1 MAGPARKP
9 GRKAQGT
16 RAATAPAAGTA
27 AASGDS
33 GARDFGPRDSGD
45 RDSGGGNS
53 GPGGERVCVAAVA
66 GAHGVRGLVRLKTF
80 TEVPEDALAYGPLS
94 DEAGT
99 RVFRMTAQGRAKEL
113 LVAAVEGVADRD
125 AAAALRGT
133 RLYVARAAL
142 PALEED
148 AFYHADLIGLAAVDR
163 QGNSLGR
170 VRALYDFGAG
180 DVIELEGADGGLS
193 VLPFTRQVVP
203 EIDLAAGRL
212 VVDPPQEV
220 GGEAASQKTGQSGG
234 KAP

>member
-1 MAGPARKP
+1 M
-9 GRKAQGT
+9 
-16 RAATAPAAGTA
+16 
-27 AASGDS
+27 
-33 GARDFGPRDSGD
+33 
-45 RDSGGGNS
+45 
-53 GPGGERVCVAAVA
+53 AAVA

-94 DEAGT
+94 DEAGS
-99 RVFRMTAQGRAKEL
+99 RVFRMTARGRAKEL

-133 RLYVARAAL
+133 RLYVARTAL

-148 AFYHADLIGLAAVDR
+148 TFYHADLIGLAAVDR

-180 DVIELEGADGGLS
+180 DVIELEAADGRVS
-193 VLPFTRQVVP
+193 VLPFTRRVVP
-203 EIDLAAGRL
+203 EIDLVAGRL
-212 VVDPPQEV
+212 VIEPPREV
-220 GGEAASQKTGQSGG
+220 GGEGTAPDAQAAAGAAPERTGQSGG